1 MREKEDKID
10 LWKDEEFGEDFDEE
24 ENNVELG
31 DYVNE
36 DLEEDKEDDFGDGI
50 ENECIDEEILFL
62 NEVL

>member
-24 ENNVELG
+24 ENNEELG
-31 DYVNE
+31 NYVNE

>member
-24 ENNVELG
+24 ENIVELG